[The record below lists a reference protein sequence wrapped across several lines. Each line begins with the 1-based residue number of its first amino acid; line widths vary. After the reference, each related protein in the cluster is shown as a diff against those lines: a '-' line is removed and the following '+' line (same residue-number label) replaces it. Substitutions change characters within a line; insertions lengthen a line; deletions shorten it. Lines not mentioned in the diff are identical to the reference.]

1 MGARARSPLRRVCGL
16 DEFTLP
22 SIPEY
27 DHVGKREPCGC
38 VWTRVNTDPG
48 AATGALLCPGE
59 RLKGKPASSLRC
71 TSWNFLINTLHSSWT
86 RNRLKCNLV
95 SAYVTGRTWTRCKP
109 L

>member
-59 RLKGKPASSLRC
+59 RLKGKPAALFAALPGTFSSIPCIPHGLE
-71 TSWNFLINTLHSSWT
+71 I
-86 RNRLKCNLV
+86 V
-95 SAYVTGRTWTRCKP
+95 
-109 L
+109 